1 MKKVLITGANGQLG
15 RELVKTAPTSWDV
28 AALTRQ
34 DLDICQHKKVE
45 KTFSAIKPQVVINA
59 AAYTAV
65 DRAED
70 EPDKAFAVN
79 AEGAGIL
86 AKVATEHNAR
96 FIHISTDFVFDGRQ
110 PFPYKPDDTPYPPGT
125 YGKSKLEGERK
136 VTRTAKG
143 KAVVIRTSWLYS
155 SYGNNFVK
163 TILRLVKERDKLNV
177 VDDQVGAPTWARGLA
192 ETLWKFVSRPEL
204 QGIYHW
210 SDAGVASWYDFAM
223 AIQEEAY
230 HLGLISHVIPIY
242 PIRSAQYPLKA
253 PRPFY
258 SVLDSSKTWEDLH
271 ITSMHWRVALR
282 DCLKEFNRC

>member
-1 MKKVLITGANGQLG
+1 MEKVLITGTNGQLG

-34 DLDICQHKKVE
+34 DLDICQHKRVE
-45 KTFSAIKPQVVINA
+45 KTLSIIKPQIVINA

-79 AEGAGIL
+79 AEGVGNL
-86 AKVATEHNAR
+86 AKVATEYHAR
-96 FIHISTDFVFDGRQ
+96 FIHISTDFVFDGHQ
-110 PFPYKPDDTPYPPGT
+110 PFPYKPDDLPNPLGI
-125 YGKSKLEGERK
+125 YGKSKLEGERE
-136 VTRTAKG
+136 VTKATKG
-143 KAVVIRTSWLYS
+143 QALMIRTSWLYS

-163 TILRLVKERDKLNV
+163 TILRLVEEKDQLSV
-177 VDDQVGAPTWARGLA
+177 VDDQIGTPTWTQSLA
-192 ETLWKFVSRPEL
+192 EVIWKFAEKPEL
-204 QGIYHW
+204 KGIYNW
-210 SDAGVASWYDFAM
+210 SDAGIASWYDFAM

-230 HLGLISHVIPIY
+230 RLGLISHMIPIY

-271 ITSMHWRVALR
+271 ITPMHWRVALR
-282 DCLKEFNRC
+282 DCLKEFDRH